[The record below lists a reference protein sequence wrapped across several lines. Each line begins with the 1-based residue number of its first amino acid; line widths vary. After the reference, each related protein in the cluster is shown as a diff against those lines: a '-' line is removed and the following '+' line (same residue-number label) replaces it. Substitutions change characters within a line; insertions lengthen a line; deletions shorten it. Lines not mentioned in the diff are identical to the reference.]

1 MTAKPESVSIVIA
14 VPPEDVFARIGDL
27 SRHEAFTDHF
37 LIDWREA
44 GPDHV
49 NVRAKLPGPEDR
61 ADIDVIE
68 RDPPNRMVERLVA
81 ANGKRRAVST
91 WTLEPDGAGST
102 RVRFSTVQEA
112 SPAIERLL
120 APLLRRWIR
129 RGNER
134 ALERLRDQAEGRT
147 GA

>member
-1 MTAKPESVSIVIA
+1 MAAKPESVSIVIA
-14 VPPEDVFARIGDL
+14 VPPEDVFARIADL

-68 RDPPNRMVERLVA
+68 RDPPNR
-81 ANGKRRAVST
+81 
-91 WTLEPDGAGST
+91 
-102 RVRFSTVQEA
+102 
-112 SPAIERLL
+112 
-120 APLLRRWIR
+120 
-129 RGNER
+129 
-134 ALERLRDQAEGRT
+134 
-147 GA
+147 